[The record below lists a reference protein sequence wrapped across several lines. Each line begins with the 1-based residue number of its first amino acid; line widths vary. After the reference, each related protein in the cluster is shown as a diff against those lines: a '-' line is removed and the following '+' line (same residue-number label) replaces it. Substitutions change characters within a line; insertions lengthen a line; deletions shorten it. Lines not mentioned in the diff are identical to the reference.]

1 MKVFVAGATGAIGR
15 RLIPMLVANGHE
27 VVAATR
33 QVYKAHLLGGLGA
46 RPVIADALDRDSLVS
61 AIVTAE
67 PEVVVHQMTALA
79 GVTDF
84 RNWDKAFAV
93 TNRLRTEGT
102 DHLLEGAR
110 AAGARRVV
118 AQSFGNWNYERRGG
132 PVKTETDP
140 LDPDPPP
147 TMRRTLEAIRHVE
160 TVVTRNAAFEGIAL
174 RYANLYGPGTSF
186 ASDGEIV
193 TQVRRRRLPV
203 VGDGGGVW
211 SFVHVD
217 DAAAAT
223 LAAIEHGEPGVY
235 NVADDEPASARIWV
249 PALAD
254 AVGAKA
260 PRRVP
265 AWLARLAAGEA
276 AVSMFTEIRGAD
288 NDKAKRELWWAPRH
302 RSWRDGFRLE
312 LAAA

>member
-15 RLIPMLVANGHE
+15 RLIPILVANGHE
-27 VVAATR
+27 VVASTR
-33 QVYKAHLLGGLGA
+33 EKSKLDLLRTLGA
-46 RPVIADALDRDSLVS
+46 TPVVADGLDRDSLVS
-61 AIVTAE
+61 AVVAAE
-67 PEVVVHQMTALA
+67 PEVVVHQMTALG
-79 GVTDF
+79 GVTAF
-84 RNWDKAFAV
+84 RNWDEAFAV

-102 DHLLEGAR
+102 DHLVEGAR

-140 LDPDPPP
+140 LDPDPPA
-147 TMRRTLEAIRHVE
+147 TMRQTLEAIRHLE

-174 RYANLYGPGTSF
+174 RYANLYGPHTSF
-186 ASDGEIV
+186 AADGEIV
-193 TQVRRRRLPV
+193 TQVRKRRLPI
-203 VGDGGGVW
+203 VGSGGGVW

-223 LAAIEHGEPGVY
+223 LAAIEHGDPGVY
-235 NVADDEPASARIWV
+235 NVADDEPASALTWLPV
-249 PALAD
+249 LAE
-254 AVGAKA
+254 AVGAKP

-265 AWLARLAAGEA
+265 AWLGRIAAGEA

-288 NDKAKRELWWAPRH
+288 NDKAKRELWWAPRL
-302 RSWRDGFRLE
+302 RSWRDGFQAE

>member
-15 RLIPMLVANGHE
+15 RLLPMLVENGHD
-27 VVAATR
+27 VVASTR
-33 QVYKAHLLGGLGA
+33 RADNARVLGELGA
-46 RPVIADALDRDSLVS
+46 HPVVADGLDRESLVS
-61 AIVTAE
+61 AVIAAE
-67 PEVVVHQMTALA
+67 PEVVVHQMTALT
-79 GVTDF
+79 GVADF
-84 RNWDKAFAV
+84 RNWDAAFAV

-132 PVKTETDP
+132 PVKTEADP

-147 TMRRTLEAIRHVE
+147 TMRQTLAAIRHVE
-160 TVVTRNAAFEGIAL
+160 TVVTRNAAFEGLAL
-174 RYANLYGPGTSF
+174 RYANLYGPHTSF
-186 ASDGEIV
+186 AADGEIV
-193 TQVRRRRLPV
+193 AQVRKRRLPI
-203 VGDGGGVW
+203 VGGGGGVW

-223 LAAIEHGEPGVY
+223 LAAIEHGDPGVY
-235 NVADDEPASARIWV
+235 NVADDEPASARVWL
-249 PALAD
+249 PALAK
-254 AVGAKA
+254 AAGAKP

-265 AWLARLAAGEA
+265 AWLGRLAAGEA

-288 NDKAKRELWWAPRH
+288 NDKAKRELWWAPRL

>member
-1 MKVFVAGATGAIGR
+1 V
-15 RLIPMLVANGHE
+15 L
-27 VVAATR
+27 
-33 QVYKAHLLGGLGA
+33 
-46 RPVIADALDRDSLVS
+46 ADGLDRDSLVT
-61 AIVTAE
+61 AIVAAE
-67 PEVVVHQMTALA
+67 PEVVVHQMTALG

-84 RNWDKAFAV
+84 RNWDGAFAV

-132 PVKTETDP
+132 PVKTEADP

-147 TMRRTLEAIRHVE
+147 TMRQTLAAIQHLE
-160 TVVTRNAAFEGIAL
+160 TVVTRNAAFEGLAL
-174 RYANLYGPGTSF
+174 RYANLYGPHTSF
-186 ASDGEIV
+186 AADGEIV
-193 TQVRRRRLPV
+193 AQVRKRRLPI
-203 VGDGGGVW
+203 VGGGGGVW

-223 LAAIEHGEPGVY
+223 VAAIEHGDPGVY
-235 NVADDEPASARIWV
+235 NVADDEPASALVWL
-249 PALAD
+249 PALAK
-254 AVGAKA
+254 AAGAKP

-265 AWLARLAAGEA
+265 AWLGRLAAGEA

-288 NDKAKRELWWAPRH
+288 NDKAKRELWWTPRL
-302 RSWRDGFRLE
+302 RSWRQGFRLE